1 MAIRTIGMPAN
12 SSRAKKHNPIK
23 QATLPALRAMLVTNS
38 GLSEVARRRVRAEIN
53 SRGEPAPAAEPMEAN
68 KGGDVKK
75 KSKDDVTVISI
86 GISTMP
92 KSKLK
97 KMKKGMMRGGMA
109 NSKEHMYAA
118 GGSVSDKLPNKG
130 LKNLAKS
137 DKGKQTVRKMGFDV

>member
-1 MAIRTIGMPAN
+1 MATGKYNKIKT
-12 SSRAKKHNPIK
+12 SKVTKKYKKVTDSFLKSALLSDPSLTLKQRRSIK
-23 QATLPALRAMLVTNS
+23 AELN
-38 GLSEVARRRVRAEIN
+38 RR
-53 SRGEPAPAAEPMEAN
+53 GQPAPEPVKAA
-68 KGGDVKK
+68 KGGDMKK

-86 GISTMP
+86 GISSMP

-109 NSKEHMYAA
+109 NGKEHMYAA

-137 DKGKQTVRKMGFDV
+137 DKGKQAVRKMGFDV

>member
-1 MAIRTIGMPAN
+1 MATTKYDKIKTSNVTKKYNKLTNAFLKSALLSD
-12 SSRAKKHNPIK
+12 SSLSLKERRNIK
-23 QATLPALRAMLVTNS
+23 
-38 GLSEVARRRVRAEIN
+38 AELN
-53 SRGEPAPAAEPMEAN
+53 RRGEPAPEPVKAA
-68 KGGDVKK
+68 KGGDMKK

-86 GISTMP
+86 GISSMP

-109 NSKEHMYAA
+109 NGKEHMYAA

-137 DKGKQTVRKMGFDV
+137 DKGKQAVRKMGFDV

>member
-1 MAIRTIGMPAN
+1 MATTKYDKIKTSNVTKKYNKLTNAFLKSALLSD
-12 SSRAKKHNPIK
+12 SSLSLKERRSIK
-23 QATLPALRAMLVTNS
+23 
-38 GLSEVARRRVRAEIN
+38 AELN
-53 SRGEPAPAAEPMEAN
+53 RRGEPAPEPVKAA
-68 KGGDVKK
+68 KGGDMKK

-86 GISTMP
+86 GISSMP

-109 NSKEHMYAA
+109 NGKEHMYAA

-137 DKGKQTVRKMGFDV
+137 DKGKQAVRKMGFDV

>member
-1 MAIRTIGMPAN
+1 MATTKYDKIKTSTVTKKYNKLTNAFLKSALLSD
-12 SSRAKKHNPIK
+12 SSLTLKERRSIK
-23 QATLPALRAMLVTNS
+23 
-38 GLSEVARRRVRAEIN
+38 AELN
-53 SRGEPAPAAEPMEAN
+53 RRGEPAPEPVKAA
-68 KGGDVKK
+68 KGGDMKK

-109 NSKEHMYAA
+109 NGKEHMYAA

-137 DKGKQTVRKMGFDV
+137 DKGKQAVRKMGFDV

>member
-1 MAIRTIGMPAN
+1 MATTKYDKIKTSTRTKKYNKLTDSFLKSALLSD
-12 SSRAKKHNPIK
+12 SSLTLKERRSIK
-23 QATLPALRAMLVTNS
+23 AELNRRGLPAP
-38 GLSEVARRRVRAEIN
+38 
-53 SRGEPAPAAEPMEAN
+53 EPVKAA
-68 KGGDVKK
+68 KGGDMKK

-109 NSKEHMYAA
+109 NGKEHMYAA

-137 DKGKQTVRKMGFDV
+137 DKGKQAVRKMGFDV

>member
-1 MAIRTIGMPAN
+1 MPAN
-12 SSRAKKHNPIK
+12 LSRAKKHNPIK
-23 QATLPALRAMLVTNS
+23 EATLPALRAMLVTNS
-38 GLSEVARRRVRAEIN
+38 GLSEVVRRRVRAEIN